1 MPDEDFK
8 FVIVG
13 GGTAGWLTAL
23 YVKKHWPNSSVTV
36 IASTEIGIL
45 GAGEG
50 STPHFIDF
58 LKEIDITPAELIKH
72 AKGTFKNGVKFTNWN
87 NDGKSYYRG
96 LLNHLTIDFD
106 IDTFTHRD
114 IRLAQLDCIANGK
127 NFDAITGMR
136 LISDRHQVKYYKETY
151 NQAGPISMH
160 FDANLLAKY
169 LETVGLHRGV
179 VLLDDEVT
187 DFNTVDK
194 KISSVVL
201 KNNKEQCCDFIFDCS
216 GLRRLIIGKFY
227 NSPWSSYNHLL
238 TVNRA
243 IPFFIKNDTNHIPPY
258 TESIAMKHGWIW
270 KIPVQGR
277 FGCGYVFDSN
287 HITTEEAKQE
297 VIEYL
302 GFEPEFPR
310 EFSFDAGTYDRV
322 CVENCVAVGLSA
334 GFAEPLEATSIWVAM
349 TSLRI
354 LKDRLVSIVNNDPV
368 IINEYNDMIKTFN
381 DDILNFLYFHYIT
394 QRNDTDFWKNYK
406 TNPRMPDI
414 VKWIKDI
421 GSQAV
426 PSKED
431 FEYMNL
437 VLSSELSFVHTDAY
451 NSVHYLPIAAGTGFF
466 SPEVSAQQLDGQRAN
481 ITGIEQKYEEIS
493 SNLMDHFDYI
503 KYLQST

>member
-23 YVKKHWPNSSVTV
+23 YVKKNWPHSSVTV
-36 IASTEIGIL
+36 IASSELGIL

-58 LKEIDITPAELIKH
+58 LKEIDITPAELVKH

-87 NDGKSYYRG
+87 NDGESYYRG

-106 IDTFTHRD
+106 IDTFTHQD

-127 NFDAITGMR
+127 NFDTITGMR
-136 LISDRHQVKYYKETY
+136 LISDRHQIKYYKDTHQ
-151 NQAGPISMH
+151 QAGPISMH

-169 LETVGLHRGV
+169 LETVGLSRGV
-179 VLLDDEVT
+179 VLLDDEVI
-187 DFNTVDK
+187 DFNTVDN
-194 KISSVVL
+194 KISGVVL
-201 KNNKEQCCDFIFDCS
+201 KNNKQEPCNFIFDCS

-227 NSPWSSYNHLL
+227 NSEWASYNHLL
-238 TVNRA
+238 TVNHA

-270 KIPVQGR
+270 KIPVQDR
-277 FGCGYVFDSN
+277 FGCGYVFDGN
-287 HITTEEAKQE
+287 RITTEEAKKE

-302 GFEPEFPR
+302 GFAPEFPR
-310 EFSFDAGTYDRV
+310 EFSFDAGSYDRV
-322 CVENCVAVGLSA
+322 CIENCVAVGLSA
-334 GFAEPLEATSIWVAM
+334 GFTEPLEATSIWVAM

-354 LKDRLVSIVNNDPV
+354 LKDRLTSIVNNDSV
-368 IINEYNDMIKTFN
+368 IINEYNVMIKTFN
-381 DDILNFLYFHYIT
+381 VDIMNFLYFHYIT
-394 QRNDTDFWKNYK
+394 HREDTEFWKSYK
-406 TNPRMPDI
+406 TNPHMPDI
-414 VKWIKDI
+414 VEWIKDI
-421 GSQAV
+421 GSRAV

-451 NSVHYLPIAAGTGFF
+451 NSVHYLPIAAGNKLF
-466 SPEVSAQQLDGQRAN
+466 SPVVAGQQLDGQVAN
-481 ITGIEQKYEEIS
+481 IAGIEQKYEEIS
-493 SNLMDHFDYI
+493 ANLVDHFEYI